1 MRVPSYRLHRSSGQ
15 AVVTL
20 SGRDHYLGPHN
31 TPESKAAYQRI
42 VAEWLAGGRHLRPVP
57 GNVITVAEVVLA
69 YCAAGENRD
78 TRDKRVLP
86 VVVQLYGAVP
96 VTEFG
101 PLALEACRAKIVGRG
116 WTRKSVNL
124 AVGRIKTMLRWAVSK
139 EMAGGDKVMAALTLP
154 GLRAGRSPAA
164 ESQPIEPVPDAHV
177 DAVLP
182 HLSPQL
188 RAVVELMRLTGM
200 RPGEA
205 LAISPGRIDRSGPAG
220 CWVYRPTRHKTQSR
234 GHSRAVLIGPR
245 GQAVLMP
252 WMNRPA
258 GQECFRPC
266 ETARANSG
274 ARPSGTVYRTTTL
287 GHAIARAC
295 RTAGVPH
302 WHPHQLRHAAAS
314 RVRAAAGLD
323 AAQVILGHRHAQTT
337 EIYAEADRA
346 KAAEIMAKVG

>member
-31 TPESKAAYQRI
+31 TAESKAAYQRL
-42 VAEWLAGGRHLRPVP
+42 VAEWLAGGRHLRPAAGSV
-57 GNVITVAEVVLA
+57 VTVAEVVLA

-78 TRDKRVLP
+78 NRDTRTLP
-86 VVVQLYGAVP
+86 VVVRLYGSTNVN
-96 VTEFG
+96 EFG
-101 PLALEACRAKIVGRG
+101 PLALEACRTKLIDRG

-139 EMAGGDKVMAALTLP
+139 ELASGDKVMAAMTLP

-164 ESQPIEPVPDAHV
+164 ESQPIQPVPDAHV

-205 LAISPGRIDRSGPAG
+205 LAISPGRIDRSGPGG
-220 CWVYRPTRHKTQSR
+220 CWVYRPARHKTQSR
-234 GHSRAVLIGPR
+234 GHQRDVLIGPR

-252 WMNRPA
+252 WMDRPA
-258 GQECFRPC
+258 SMPCFRPC
-266 ETARANSG
+266 ETIRANAG
-274 ARPSGTVYRTTTL
+274 ARPTGTVYRTTTL

-295 RTAGVPH
+295 KAAGVPH

-323 AAQVILGHRHAQTT
+323 AAQVVLGHRHAQTT

-346 KAAEIMAKVG
+346 RAAEIMARVG